1 VSRIL
6 ITAALLLT
14 ATSAWGQGYFGGSDG
29 GMGRYHGV
37 MPNPGPYRAINHDP
51 ATGRTYAREADYLT
65 PKQHSRQGA
74 ENKTMTTL
82 LLALILA
89 AIVVCCPLLRRAV
102 FAARAGR
109 GNPDRGRGGTGRA
122 GVRVRPHSADVQ
134 RVVGAAGSFTGAAST
149 SSASA
154 SHAGIVRP
162 RGRRGGA
169 RPAPDVAPCT
179 CSKSSST
186 PPGVMFGRPPKV
198 PSLPVLTA
206 TTSEN
211 DQNWPEIVFSGS
223 FFAEYCQ
230 KTFPL
235 PIRLASLVERS
246 FPTQRHQPRPPTV
259 LRWVNNVDLLTH

>member
-102 FAARAGR
+102 FAA
-109 GNPDRGRGGTGRA
+109 
-122 GVRVRPHSADVQ
+122 VLV
-134 RVVGAAGSFTGAAST
+134 
-149 SSASA
+149 
-154 SHAGIVRP
+154 AGILIVVAVARAEP
-162 RGRRGGA
+162 AFVFDPTVPTCRGWWVL
-169 RPAPDVAPCT
+169 PD
-179 CSKSSST
+179 
-186 PPGVMFGRPPKV
+186 
-198 PSLPVLTA
+198 
-206 TTSEN
+206 
-211 DQNWPEIVFSGS
+211 
-223 FFAEYCQ
+223 
-230 KTFPL
+230 PL
-235 PIRLASLVERS
+235 PA
-246 FPTQRHQPRPPTV
+246 PRPPPQRP
-259 LRWVNNVDLLTH
+259 LRTPE